1 MSGVKHTPVHP
12 DNTAWRAVDA
22 CGGIYT
28 PAEEASGFAAGHRAA
43 LASAMVAVGHADGI
57 TAALL
62 EALEAALN
70 TSGARQSGYHA
81 IEYSTAVAQ
90 AENAII
96 KARATGDRP
105 EKGGAL

>member
-1 MSGVKHTPVHP
+1 MGVHP

-62 EALEAALN
+62 AALRLVRASSEWSCMEVPAQDAVEAA
-70 TSGARQSGYHA
+70 
-81 IEYSTAVAQ
+81 IV
-90 AENAII
+90 
-96 KARATGDRP
+96 RATQSP
-105 EKGGAL
+105 ATEGGEG